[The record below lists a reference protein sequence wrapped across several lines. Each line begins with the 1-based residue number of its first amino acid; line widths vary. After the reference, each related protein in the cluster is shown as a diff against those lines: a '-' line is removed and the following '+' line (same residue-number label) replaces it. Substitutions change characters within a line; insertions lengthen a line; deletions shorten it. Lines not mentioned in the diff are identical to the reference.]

1 MSTNDTLTAKANEGS
16 GTDALA
22 TLNLGSKGK
31 AGRVAL
37 IIDDGTD
44 TPPNA
49 GAANPLPVSMDGG
62 ATEAKQDAQQ
72 ATLGAIE
79 TAADALL
86 IAADAIKIAAESLNT
101 KTIAVDTGAIA
112 GTVALDAPT
121 LAALETVNAAVSN
134 FPATQPISAAA
145 LPLPAD
151 AATETTLA
159 LLKAATDAL
168 VSATASINAQAET
181 TTTLLAAIFEKMP
194 RVTSNDQAVVSVE
207 LLPTLSALT
216 TLTTLA
222 NQNAMGGK
230 FISGDN
236 AMLAGTAHI
245 YNQITVS

>member
-1 MSTNDTLTAKANEGS
+1 MSTNNTLTAKANEGA

-22 TLNLGSKGK
+22 TLDLGAQGK

-37 IIDDGTD
+37 IVDNGTD

-72 ATLGAIE
+72 ATLDAIE

-86 IAADAIKIAAESLNT
+86 IAANAIKTAAEALNT
-101 KTIAVDTGAIA
+101 KTTAVNTGAIA

-121 LAALETVNAAVSN
+121 LAALETVNAAISN
-134 FPATQPISAAA
+134 FPATQPISAAS

-168 VSATASINAQAET
+168 LSATESINAQAET
-181 TTTLLAAIFEKMP
+181 TTTLLAAMFEKMP
-194 RVTSNDQAVVSVE
+194 RVTGNDQAAVSVE
-207 LLPTLSALT
+207 GGTVTTVATITNLT
-216 TLTTLA
+216 